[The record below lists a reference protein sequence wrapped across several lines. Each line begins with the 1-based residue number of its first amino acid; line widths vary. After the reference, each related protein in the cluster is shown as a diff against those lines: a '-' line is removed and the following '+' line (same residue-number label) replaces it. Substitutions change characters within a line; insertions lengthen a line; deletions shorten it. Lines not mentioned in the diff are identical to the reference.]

1 MGVNLK
7 HGFLAVVASV
17 ALCLGCAKKANT
29 ITFVPRSGAA
39 SRAKAQSSDSKTI
52 LVIMSTQLPAERV
65 WVGMKGELSSDF
77 NLAAVRLDDDASVSA
92 MADAIRQTAPACV
105 VLMNNSNVRLYAR
118 YQQSLPEQTTFPP
131 VIIVM
136 TSFLQE
142 AVKSIK
148 NATGISYEIPGAVQ
162 FAKVRSMIDA
172 PVRKVGVVYRTQ
184 FTEFISD
191 QRRLALR
198 EGIDLVGSGV
208 SGEPSQNEVATALK
222 SLVERD
228 HVDAIW
234 VLNDDALL
242 SPRLL
247 SSVWLS
253 NLNPRHRIPVIASV
267 PNLVTKEYPVGT
279 FAITPDDVA
288 LGIQTANLIFDIA
301 DDQWK
306 VAGREVSLPIS
317 IKTVVDT
324 NEVRQ
329 QFVLK
334 EGALDGVEKMS
345 K

>member
-1 MGVNLK
+1 MP
-7 HGFLAVVASV
+7 A
-17 ALCLGCAKKANT
+17 
-29 ITFVPRSGAA
+29 
-39 SRAKAQSSDSKTI
+39 
-52 LVIMSTQLPAERV
+52 QLPAQRV

-77 NLAAVRLDDDASVSA
+77 DLASLRLDDDAPVSA
-92 MADAIRQTAPACV
+92 MADAIRRTAPACV
-105 VLMNNSNVRLYAR
+105 VLMNTSIVRLYAQ
-118 YQQSLPEQTTFPP
+118 YQQSLPEGTKFPP
-131 VIIVM
+131 AVIVM
-136 TSFLQE
+136 TAFLQT
-142 AVKSIK
+142 AVKSVK

-162 FAKVRSMIDA
+162 FAKVRSIIDS

-184 FTEFISD
+184 FSDFIAE

-198 EGIDLVGSGV
+198 EGIDLVGNDVGRDPSQGDV
-208 SGEPSQNEVATALK
+208 SGALK

-228 HVDAIW
+228 RVDAIW
-234 VLNDDALL
+234 VLSDDGLL

-253 NLNPRHRIPVIASV
+253 SSNPRHRLPVIVSM

-279 FAITPDDVA
+279 FAIVPDDVA

-301 DDQWK
+301 ENDWT
-306 VAGREVSLPIS
+306 VEGREVSLPIS
-317 IKTVVDT
+317 IKTVIDA

-334 EGALDGVEKMS
+334 EGALDDVEKMA